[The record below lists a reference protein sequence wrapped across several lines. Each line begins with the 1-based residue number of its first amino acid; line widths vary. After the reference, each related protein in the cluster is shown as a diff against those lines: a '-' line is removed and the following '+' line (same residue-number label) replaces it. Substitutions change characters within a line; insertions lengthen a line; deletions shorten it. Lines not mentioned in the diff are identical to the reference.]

1 MRLESVNRSLPRSMT
16 LLDREVVTG
25 IDKEPLDGPVAV
37 TRDGLDGDGVGNPR
51 DHGGPDQAVYL
62 YGLDDYAW
70 WAEAE
75 GLAVH
80 PGLFG
85 ENLTLSQLTSATVEV
100 GDRYIVEP
108 VELEV
113 TAPRIPCRTLA
124 GRVGDG
130 GFAARFA
137 GGRRPGAYVRV
148 ITGGSL
154 AAGDAVAVARSGS
167 GVTLL
172 DCVDA
177 YYDPAMPRA
186 EVERLLSAPLA
197 DRFRTML
204 QSRLCGASRP

>member
-1 MRLESVNRSLPRSMT
+1 MRLESVNRSLPRPMT

-25 IDKEPLDGPVAV
+25 IDKRPADGPVTV
-37 TRDGLDGDGVGNPR
+37 GRDGLEGDGVGNTE

-85 ENLTLSQLTSATVEV
+85 ENLTVSELASAAVEV
-100 GDRYIVEP
+100 GDRYTVGS

-124 GRVGDG
+124 GHLGDG
-130 GFAARFA
+130 RFA
-137 GGRRPGAYVRV
+137 SRFTAGRRPGAYGRV
-148 ITGGSL
+148 ITSGSL
-154 AAGDAVAVARSGS
+154 AAGDAVVVVRSGS
-167 GVTLL
+167 GVTLV

-177 YYDPAMPRA
+177 YSTRPR
-186 EVERLLSAPLA
+186 PG
-197 DRFRTML
+197 
-204 QSRLCGASRP
+204 SRSSDC